1 MNAVLGGP
9 GGRYSLFSTVVTVFV
24 TTAVVGGGTA
34 VVTTRVVGRWLF
46 LQLAPMPTPRQIH
59 MHMGINIG
67 RKVQT
72 MIAMTTPAIIP
83 GTGERKMHRNSIKW
97 KMVYAKTP
105 FEYQMN
111 KLTMG

>member
-9 GGRYSLFSTVVTVFV
+9 GGGYSLFSTVVTVFV
-24 TTAVVGGGTA
+24 TTAVVGGGGTA
-34 VVTTRVVGRWLF
+34 VVTTRVTGRLF

-72 MIAMTTPAIIP
+72 MTAMIAPAIIP
-83 GTGERKMHRNSIKW
+83 GTGERKMHRNNIKW
-97 KMVYAKTP
+97 KMCMQRRPLST
-105 FEYQMN
+105 Q
-111 KLTMG
+111 